1 MPADPTCD
9 RALSRVDSL
18 YFAAEVAHDKDYLA
32 ASVAYTL
39 GLTGPAET
47 VQTSCSSSLVALVR
61 GVHAIRL
68 GLCDSA
74 ICGGVSLQPDLP
86 VKIVDG
92 MIWSPNG
99 TCKPFPERI
108 SKD

>member
-68 GLCDSA
+68 TEKGMD
-74 ICGGVSLQPDLP
+74 GGADPGR
-86 VKIVDG
+86 DG
-92 MIWSPNG
+92 MALMV
-99 TCKPFPERI
+99 
-108 SKD
+108 